1 MNSIYVA
8 LDLELTGL
16 DPLRD
21 EIIEIGMV
29 RFRGAEVLE
38 TFSSPV
44 NTSRPIPLKIQ
55 QLSGISPKEVRD
67 APPLRALTGTILSFI
82 KSYPIVGH
90 SIDIDLRFLTR
101 QGLMLNNLLV
111 DTFELASILV
121 PEVQRYSLANLAQH
135 LGITLDDHHRALAD
149 AMAAKDLFLALLER
163 ANRWDP
169 STLDEIAE
177 LAEHTDWPLRRLFRD
192 LAAERRHDATQP
204 LGRPTLRETPAATRE
219 GRREERRDDR
229 AAPLEPTETITPVD
243 TAALAAA
250 ISPDGVFASTFPGY
264 EHRPQQVAMLEA
276 VAEAFNTPSHL
287 LVEAGTGTGKSLAY
301 LLPAIDFAVRNG
313 RRVVIS
319 SNTINLQE
327 QLFTKDIP
335 DIQRVLDAPF
345 RATLL
350 KGRSNYL
357 CLRRLAILRRSRQ
370 PTTDEMRVLAK
381 VLAWLPTTET
391 GDRSELIL
399 VGPDH
404 DVWGAIQ
411 ASSETCMGDQ
421 CMYRQRGTCFFYR
434 ARSRAERAHIVII
447 NHALLLSDLALE
459 SRVLPE
465 FKYLIIDEA
474 HHLEEQATDQFGIH
488 VGRRDLYAFFAGLTH
503 ETRSLPGGILAEV
516 PALYQRDGVTTAAR
530 EALTRLLESLRAQVD
545 TAERRLYELFN
556 ALALFLEQ
564 NVEARGSDAYDRDVP
579 LTPSLRSQP
588 DWTSIE
594 IAWENLAAPTRTI
607 LADLE
612 RTIDHLERLD
622 LGEDATRDELVQ
634 ELKTQLQRGR
644 ELALGLEAILIE
656 PQSGG
661 IYWVSI
667 ARRDQEITLH
677 SAPLHVGPALQ
688 ERLFQ
693 TKDCVVLTSATLRTG
708 DSFRFIRERLG
719 LEDADELAV
728 DSPFDFKS
736 AVLLY
741 VPKDIPEPNQPYYQK
756 TVENA
761 IVDICRAIGGRT
773 LVLFTSNSQLNTTYR
788 AVLRP
793 LERDEIVVIA
803 LGVDGSRRQILD
815 NFRSTP
821 QAVLMGTRSFWEGV
835 DVVGQALSCLIIARL
850 PFAVPTDP
858 VLSARAETFDDPFN
872 QYYLPDA
879 ILRFR
884 QGFGRLIRS
893 RDDSGVVI
901 VLEKRLRT
909 TSYGK
914 TILRSLPP
922 CTARMGPVAT
932 LPTVAQRWLDPA
944 NRK

>member
-21 EIIEIGMV
+21 EITEIGMV
-29 RFRGAEVLE
+29 RFRGDEVLE
-38 TFSSPV
+38 TFSSLV
-44 NTSRPIPLKIQ
+44 GTTRPIPLKIQ
-55 QLSGISPKEVRD
+55 QISGITPEEVRD
-67 APPLRALTGTILSFI
+67 APSLRSLSGTILSFV

-90 SIDIDLRFLTR
+90 SIDMDLRFLTR
-101 QGLMLNNLLV
+101 QGLLLNNLLV

-163 ANRWDP
+163 ANHWDP

-177 LAEHTDWPLRRLFRD
+177 LAEHSDWPLRRLFRD
-192 LAAERRHDATQP
+192 LASERRLDATQP
-204 LGRPTLRETPAATRE
+204 LWRPTQREPSSTPAE
-219 GRREERRDDR
+219 GRREERL
-229 AAPLEPTETITPVD
+229 APLEPTETITPVD
-243 TAALAAA
+243 TAALAAS
-250 ISPDGVFASTFPGY
+250 ISPEGVFAAALPGY

-301 LLPAIDFAVRNG
+301 LLPAIHFAVQND

-327 QLFTKDIP
+327 QLFTKDVP
-335 DIQRVLDAPF
+335 DIQRVLDVPL

-350 KGRSNYL
+350 KGRSNYV

-370 PTTDEMRVLAK
+370 PSTDEMRVLAK
-381 VLAWLPTTET
+381 VLAWLPTSET
-391 GDRSELIL
+391 GDRAELIL

-404 DVWGAIQ
+404 EVWGDIQ

-434 ARSRAERAHIVII
+434 ARARAERAHIVII

-474 HHLEEQATDQFGIH
+474 HHLEEQATEQFGIH
-488 VGRRDLYAFFAGLTH
+488 VGQRDLYAFFVGLTH
-503 ETRSLPGGILAEV
+503 ETRTMPGGILAEV
-516 PALYQRDGVTTAAR
+516 PALFQRDGVTTTAR

-545 TAERRLYELFN
+545 TAERRLFELFN

-564 NVEARGSDAYDRDVP
+564 NVETRGSDAYDRDIP

-588 DWTSIE
+588 DWSNIE
-594 IAWENLAAPTRTI
+594 IAWESLAAPMRAI
-607 LADLE
+607 LGDLE
-612 RTIDHLERLD
+612 RTVNQLERLD

-634 ELKTQLQRGR
+634 EIKTQLQRGS

-661 IYWVSI
+661 IYWISI

-688 ERLFQ
+688 ERLFD

-728 DSPFDFKS
+728 DSPFDFKT

-761 IVDICRAIGGRT
+761 IIDVCRAIGGRT

-788 AVLRP
+788 AVQRP
-793 LERDEIVVIA
+793 LEREDIVVFAQGI
-803 LGVDGSRRQILD
+803 DGSRRQILD

-893 RDDSGVVI
+893 RDDYGVVL
-901 VLEKRLRT
+901 VLDKRILT
-909 TSYGK
+909 KSYGK

-944 NRK
+944 NRS

>member
-21 EIIEIGMV
+21 EITEIGMV
-29 RFRGAEVLE
+29 RFRGSEVLE
-38 TFSSPV
+38 TYSSLV

-55 QLSGISPKEVRD
+55 QLSGITPEEVRD
-67 APPLRALTGTILSFI
+67 APSLRSLSGAILSFV

-101 QGLMLNNLLV
+101 QGLALNNLLI

-121 PEVQRYSLANLAQH
+121 PEVQRYSLASLAQY
-135 LGITLDDHHRALAD
+135 LGIPLDEHHRALAD

-163 ANRWDP
+163 ANRWDS
-169 STLDEIAE
+169 STLDEIAQ
-177 LAEHTDWPLRRLFRD
+177 LAEHSDWPLRRLFRD
-192 LAAERRHDATQP
+192 LAAERRRDATQP
-204 LGRPTLRETPAATRE
+204 LWRPTQGEPAEAPSE
-219 GRREERRDDR
+219 GRREDR
-229 AAPLEPTETITPVD
+229 FVPLEPTETITPVD

-250 ISPDGVFASTFPGY
+250 ISPGGAFASALPGY

-287 LVEAGTGTGKSLAY
+287 MVEAGTGTGKSLAY
-301 LLPAIDFAVRNG
+301 LLPAMQFAVQND

-335 DIQRVLDAPF
+335 DIQRVLNLPL
-345 RATLL
+345 RACLL
-350 KGRSNYL
+350 KGRSNYV
-357 CLRRLAILRRSRQ
+357 CLRRLASLRRSRQ
-370 PTTDEMRVLAK
+370 PSTEEVRALAK

-391 GDRSELIL
+391 GDRAELIL
-399 VGPDH
+399 VGTDQ
-404 DVWGAIQ
+404 DVWSDIQ

-421 CMYRQRGTCFFYR
+421 CMYRQRHTCFFYR
-434 ARSRAERAHIVII
+434 ARSRAERAHIIII

-474 HHLEEQATDQFGIH
+474 HHLEEQATEQFGIH
-488 VGRRDLYAFFAGLTH
+488 VGRRDLFAFFQGLTN
-503 ETRSLPGGILAEV
+503 ETRTMPGGILAEV
-516 PALYQRDGVTTAAR
+516 PALYQREGVSTTAR
-530 EALTRLLESLRAQVD
+530 EALTRLLESLRTQVD

-564 NVEARGSDAYDRDVP
+564 NVEGRGSEAYDRDIQ

-588 DWTSIE
+588 DWSGIE
-594 IAWENLAAPTRTI
+594 IAWESLAAPMRAI
-607 LADLE
+607 LGDLE
-612 RTIDHLERLD
+612 RTIDQLERLD
-622 LGEDATRDELVQ
+622 IGEDVTRDELVQ
-634 ELKTQLQRGR
+634 ELKTQLQHGA
-644 ELALGLEAILIE
+644 EVTAGLQAILTE
-656 PQSGG
+656 PKSDG
-661 IYWVSI
+661 IYWISI

-688 ERLFQ
+688 ERLFD

-708 DSFRFIRERLG
+708 DSFRFMRERLG
-719 LEDADELAV
+719 LEEADELAV
-728 DSPFDFKS
+728 DSPFDYKT

-788 AVLRP
+788 AVQRP
-793 LERDEIVVIA
+793 LEREDIVVFAQGI
-803 LGVDGSRRQILD
+803 DGSRRQILD

-893 RDDSGVVI
+893 REDYGVVI
-901 VLEKRLRT
+901 VLDKRILT
-909 TSYGK
+909 KSYGK

-932 LPTVAQRWLDPA
+932 LPTVAQRWLDPT
-944 NRK
+944 NRV

>member
-21 EIIEIGMV
+21 EITEIGMV
-29 RFRGAEVLE
+29 RFRGDEVLE
-38 TFSSPV
+38 TFTSLV
-44 NTSRPIPLKIQ
+44 NTHRPIPLKIQ
-55 QLSGISPKEVRD
+55 QLSGISPDEVRD
-67 APPLRALTGTILSFI
+67 APSLRSLTGTILAFVR
-82 KSYPIVGH
+82 SYPIVGH
-90 SIDIDLRFLTR
+90 SIDMDMRFLSR
-101 QGLMLNNLLV
+101 QGLALNNLLI

-121 PEVQRYSLANLAQH
+121 PEVQRYSLANLAAH
-135 LGITLDDHHRALAD
+135 LGITLDEHHRALAD

-163 ANRWDP
+163 ARRWDP
-169 STLDEIAE
+169 ATLSEIAQ
-177 LAEHTDWPLRRLFRD
+177 LAEHSDWPLRRLFRD
-192 LAAERRHDATQP
+192 LAAERRSDATTP
-204 LGRPTLRETPAATRE
+204 LWRAAPPASGTTLLE
-219 GRREERRDDR
+219 GRREERMP
-229 AAPLEPTETITPVD
+229 PLEPSETITPVD
-243 TAALAAA
+243 TGELAAA
-250 ISPDGVFASTFPGY
+250 ISPGGVFASALPGY

-301 LLPAIDFAVRNG
+301 LLPAIRFAAQND

-335 DIQRVLDAPF
+335 DIQRVLNVPL
-345 RATLL
+345 RTTLL
-350 KGRSNYL
+350 KGRGNYV
-357 CLRRLAILRRSRQ
+357 CLRRLATLRRSR
-370 PTTDEMRVLAK
+370 PASTDVVRVLAK

-391 GDRSELIL
+391 GDRAELML
-399 VGPDH
+399 VGSDH
-404 DVWGAIQ
+404 DLWPDIQ
-411 ASSETCMGDQ
+411 ASSETCMGEQ
-421 CMYRQRGTCFFYR
+421 CTYRQRGTCFFYR
-434 ARSRAERAHIVII
+434 ARARAERAHLIVI
-447 NHALLLSDLALE
+447 NHALLLSDLRLE

-465 FKYLIIDEA
+465 FAHLIIDEA
-474 HHLEEQATDQFGIH
+474 HHLEEQATEQFGIH
-488 VGRRDLYAFFAGLTH
+488 VGRRDLYAFFVGLTH
-503 ETRSLPGGILAEV
+503 ETRTMPGGVLAEV
-516 PALYQRDGVTTAAR
+516 PALYQRDGVSPTAR

-545 TAERRLYELFN
+545 TAERRLFELFN

-564 NVEARGSDAYDRDVP
+564 NVEARRLETYDRDIP
-579 LTPSLRSQP
+579 LTPSMRSQP

-594 IAWENLAAPTRTI
+594 IAWENLAAPMRAV
-607 LADLE
+607 LGDLE
-612 RTIDHLERLD
+612 RTIAQLERLD
-622 LGEDATRDELVQ
+622 LGEDTLRDELVQ
-634 ELKTQLQRGR
+634 ELKTQHQRGV
-644 ELALGLEAILIE
+644 ELAVGLQEILIE
-656 PQSGG
+656 PQGDD
-661 IYWVSI
+661 IYWISI
-667 ARRDQEITLH
+667 ARRDEEITLH

-688 ERLFQ
+688 ERLFD
-693 TKDCVVLTSATLRTG
+693 TKECVILTSATLRTG
-708 DSFRFIRERLG
+708 ESFRFIRERLG
-719 LEDADELAV
+719 LADADELAV
-728 DSPFDFKS
+728 DSPFDYKT

-761 IVDICRAIGGRT
+761 IIDICRAIGGRT

-788 AVLRP
+788 AVQRP
-793 LERDEIVVIA
+793 LEREGIVVFAQGI
-803 LGVDGSRRQILD
+803 DGSRRQILD

-858 VLSARAETFDDPFN
+858 VLAARAETFDDPFN
-872 QYYLPDA
+872 EYYLPDA

-893 RDDSGVVI
+893 RDDYGVVI
-901 VLEKRLRT
+901 VLDKRILT
-909 TSYGK
+909 KSYGK

-932 LPTVAQRWLDPA
+932 LPTVAQRWLDPT
-944 NRK
+944 NRA